1 MDPKLLKLGGWGA
14 LVYATSTAFFYAYL
28 QWRWPMVERA
38 AGPLPSQTEAVLKAV
53 GQNIAWWQAFWWL
66 GIILSFSL
74 IPTFPALCQ
83 ALLRIEPAYAYIALL
98 FGLIAVILGTL
109 GPLRHATITPTLAEL
124 YTKTSEE
131 GARQT
136 IALIYRAQEAYGQGL
151 FCLFGST

>member
-1 MDPKLLKLGGWGA
+1 
-14 LVYATSTAFFYAYL
+14 
-28 QWRWPMVERA
+28 MVERQEA
-38 AGPLPSQTEAVLKAV
+38 EAVLKTV
-53 GQNIAWWQAFWWL
+53 GQDRARWQTFWWL

-83 ALLRIEPAYAYIALL
+83 VLLRTEPAYEYVALL

-124 YTKTSEE
+124 YANTSDK
-131 GARQT
+131 GIKQT
-136 IALIYRAQEAYGQGL
+136 VVLIYKAQEAYGQGL

>member
-14 LVYATSTAFFYAYL
+14 LVYAVSTAFFYAYL
-28 QWRWPMVERA
+28 WRRWPMVERQEA
-38 AGPLPSQTEAVLKAV
+38 EAVLKTV
-53 GQNIAWWQAFWWL
+53 GQDRARWQSFWWL

-83 ALLRIEPAYAYIALL
+83 VLLRTEPAYAYVALL

-124 YTKTSEE
+124 YANTSDK
-131 GARQT
+131 GIKQT
-136 IALIYRAQEAYGQGL
+136 VVLIYKAQEAYGQGL